1 MTLDRRAETAT
12 FDGVPKRAGFLID
25 RASWILVDQGFVS
38 VGNFLLNVLLARH
51 LPAADYGTFALFLSA
66 IYALRNIDWSLVS
79 YPLSVRLCSASGD
92 ERAGLLGNTV
102 LLAGILSA
110 GLLALVVLGVAVL
123 GAWDILLPAGICYL
137 SWQSQETMRRCL
149 LADFRFRAAVP
160 GDVVSYLGQSGLTA
174 VLAWI
179 GALSLASTLYMMSAT
194 FVAGALVHAAKLQ
207 FARPNIA
214 TALALSREYFFLGKW
229 SVINYG
235 LVLLRV
241 QLFPWTLAAAAGTT
255 ATASFQAAWNIVGLI
270 NPILLGIGNAI
281 PQASAQAYLSGGIA
295 GAVRVARGYILFGL
309 PPILVICAGGLVVPQ
324 LLLRLLYGAG
334 SPYLDATLSV
344 QLLVVAGVIEY
355 VAETISKTL
364 LGIQQGSLVFKV
376 NVVGIAAAVVTLPLI
391 IPLGVVGACLALAI
405 AYLVR
410 LITVTIAIRWL
421 IAMEKKS

>member
-1 MTLDRRAETAT
+1 
-12 FDGVPKRAGFLID
+12 
-25 RASWILVDQGFVS
+25 
-38 VGNFLLNVLLARH
+38 
-51 LPAADYGTFALFLSA
+51 
-66 IYALRNIDWSLVS
+66 
-79 YPLSVRLCSASGD
+79 
-92 ERAGLLGNTV
+92 
-102 LLAGILSA
+102 
-110 GLLALVVLGVAVL
+110 
-123 GAWDILLPAGICYL
+123 
-137 SWQSQETMRRCL
+137 
-149 LADFRFRAAVP
+149 
-160 GDVVSYLGQSGLTA
+160 
-174 VLAWI
+174 
-179 GALSLASTLYMMSAT
+179 MMSAT
-194 FVAGALVHAAKLQ
+194 FW
-207 FARPNIA
+207 
-214 TALALSREYFFLGKW
+214 LALWYTLRSCSLLGQTLQPPWHSASYFFLGKW

-295 GAVRVARGYILFGL
+295 GAVRVARAGYIVYFGL

-324 LLLRLLYGAG
+324 LLLWLLYGAG